1 MTYFPVNVYLN
12 HSIISLFSNREEVCN
27 LNTIK
32 KWIYRA
38 VAAFLLLSLCL
49 LSVFAIRE
57 HQRVYSLRENLIL
70 QTVIDLH
77 TISDS
82 CHQAATAADPTT
94 HLNGS
99 MLDAVL
105 RLNDRLDGLAHHG
118 VAYDSTTL
126 WGSDTFIHGLTVH
139 PGLELLT
146 KNLPLISIQC
156 SERTI
161 TVSQLNSWLK
171 ELEIAANSA
180 LEQLIDLNASDLS
193 SPTPG
198 DWDIHVRS
206 AAFDDGYSQAIR
218 NFLDTP
224 ILRMTPQDF

>member
-1 MTYFPVNVYLN
+1 MKT
-12 HSIISLFSNREEVCN
+12 R
-27 LNTIK
+27 
-32 KWIYRA
+32 IYRA

-57 HQRVYSLRENLIL
+57 HKRVYSLRENLIL

-99 MLDAVL
+99 MLDAIL

-126 WGSDTFIHGLTVH
+126 WGSDTFISGLAVH

-146 KNLPLISIQC
+146 DNLPLISAQY
-156 SERTI
+156 SERSI
-161 TVSQLNSWLK
+161 TVAQLNSWLE
-171 ELEIAANSA
+171 ELEIAANDA
-180 LEQLIDLNASDLS
+180 LDQLIDLNASDLS

-198 DWDIHVRS
+198 GWDVHVRS
-206 AAFDDGYSQAIR
+206 AAFEDGYSQAIR
-218 NFLDTP
+218 SFLDAP
-224 ILRMTPQDF
+224 VLRMTPWDF